1 MQADSNPLNARHC
14 GAGKVTTMVTGWLL
28 VAALAGTASTRALAA
43 DETGPVM
50 PPGQLVEP
58 PREPGFEA
66 PQDDAS
72 ADADAEQDEAPP
84 LRVENLGDGWFKL
97 GDIRFHRHTGEIV
110 FPAEINQ
117 QEDILEYLI
126 VQETGKTHESLLRTA
141 ISPTHLQAVL
151 LLLRYPM
158 SRDELENLMRRPSA
172 DPDAIPWVPPQPTEE
187 EMERFHAS
195 RVHFYIRPKPED
207 DGEEPE
213 DIPIFD
219 WVLYTENTEAGPDD
233 FLMVFNGSAEVPA
246 GFSAELSGSIAANY
260 FDRGAMFNLIH
271 DDAWLDTVWFP
282 MPEIVPNIGT
292 PVDVVIRK
300 PTPADGDGGAEARAE
315 APAAGD

>member
-1 MQADSNPLNARHC
+1 
-14 GAGKVTTMVTGWLL
+14 MVAAGWLL
-28 VAALAGTASTRALAA
+28 VAALAVAGPAAISAA
-43 DETGPVM
+43 DETGPPPAAPAAAAAAQI
-50 PPGQLVEP
+50 PPGPLVEP
-58 PREPGFEA
+58 PREPGFEL
-66 PQDDAS
+66 PRDQDPD
-72 ADADAEQDEAPP
+72 DVGEPDEAPP
-84 LRVENLGDGWFKL
+84 LRVENMGDGWFKL
-97 GDIRFHRHTGEIV
+97 GDIRFHRHTGEII

-126 VQETGKTHESLLRTA
+126 VHETGKTHESLLRTA
-141 ISPTHLQAVL
+141 VSPTHLQAVL

-195 RVHFYIRPKPED
+195 RVHFYIRPQPED
-207 DGEEPE
+207 EGGEPV
-213 DIPIFD
+213 DISIFD
-219 WVLYTENTEAGPDD
+219 WVLYTENTEAKPDD

-271 DDAWLDTVWFP
+271 DDAWFDTVWFP
-282 MPEIVPNIGT
+282 MPEIVPNVGT
-292 PVDVVIRK
+292 PVDVVIRR
-300 PTPADGDGGAEARAE
+300 AD
-315 APAAGD
+315 PAGDAAAVATE